1 MYTRIRVYGVGT
13 EPQILFDF
21 TLIDPGL
28 FKCFEVTKKERR
40 YIMLEE
46 RVVKYYSRKDPNIAL
61 KVIPGHFSTKHA
73 HLNCY
78 LDVTTMKTR
87 ANEAERIAVAM
98 KDYYNVMGRP
108 IDTIVCIDG
117 CEVIGAF
124 LANELAR
131 AGILSMNAHK
141 TIYVVT
147 PEHDIYGDMIF
158 RDNMKLAIKGKNVLL
173 LMASC
178 TTGRTIRGS
187 IECIKYYGGTVQG
200 VSAIFSALDSVDGF
214 RIDSLFREEDI
225 PNYESYQNH
234 NCPMCEAGEP
244 VEALVNGY
252 GYSKL

>member
-1 MYTRIRVYGVGT
+1 
-13 EPQILFDF
+13 
-21 TLIDPGL
+21 
-28 FKCFEVTKKERR
+28 
-40 YIMLEE
+40 MLEE